1 METPELKD
9 SKAKYSNFDFI
20 KSFIIIFNNTLNSI
34 YRTLNTIVNGSN
46 FTYYISII
54 FIILFILIL
63 NLLYF
68 INPYDIF
75 SNKISQIILLLSGS
89 IFLIIFYFFS
99 YRNKYD
105 KYSDNDKNIIN
116 KTEKLDYPNT
126 INLLLKNNQKPS
138 KKQYFENLFANF
150 KSDINGNIKYL
161 ITKVEDNLYLNNENI
176 KTTIRTP
183 IYTLLKKFII
193 TILII
198 LIPILMLYYI
208 FWLTIKYENSFYLI
222 KLLIFLIII
231 IITLSIF
238 AEMFKISNDDD
249 CFHDDNTYIGTF
261 LCIIKK
267 LIFFI
272 PCLILIIISN
282 VKKELKITPPTIFI
296 ILIIEILLICF
307 LFLLPIIFKEI
318 SNLNKNDLLKGKG
331 PYYTNKKYILDDYQ
345 SLNLE
350 NTKAQTKKL
359 LFNRDSQYNINIINN
374 PNKLKYDYNYNYSI
388 SFYIYLNPQGTNTN
402 IAYNQKTNL
411 FNYGYKPA
419 FSYDGR
425 SRSLIVESKT
435 KNSAN
440 SDNLEIIFKTNNFKY
455 QKWLYVVINYQNNVI
470 DVFIDGKLV
479 GSKKNVAPFFED
491 DKVIIGEN
499 DGIHGS
505 IKDVY
510 YFNKPRPKN
519 NIEFLYDLTKN

>member
-1 METPELKD
+1 MDKPKLNDNKL
-9 SKAKYSNFDFI
+9 DFI
-20 KSFIIIFNNTLNSI
+20 ESLITIFNNTLTSI

-75 SNKISQIILLLSGS
+75 SNKISQMILLLSGS

-105 KYSDNDKNIIN
+105 KYSKNDKDIIN
-116 KTEKLDYPNT
+116 ETKSEKVLKYPGT

-138 KKQYFENLFANF
+138 KKQYFENLFNSF
-150 KSDINGNIKYL
+150 KSDISGNINYL
-161 ITKVEDNLYLNNENI
+161 LAETNDSLYLNNENI
-176 KTTIRTP
+176 KTTIGTP
-183 IYTLLKKFII
+183 IYTLLKKLII

-198 LIPILMLYYI
+198 LIPILILYYI

-222 KLLIFLIII
+222 KLLVFLIII

-238 AEMFKISNDDD
+238 AEIFKISNDDD
-249 CFHDDNTYIGTF
+249 CFHANNTYIGTF

-282 VKKELKITPPTIFI
+282 VKEELKITPPTIFI

-435 KNSAN
+435 KNSEN
-440 SDNLEIIFKTNNFKY
+440 SDDLEIIFKTNNFKY